1 MSLDGFPLENTKKGH
16 EMLHIVLFSVIM
28 SATTAANHSRYPAFV
43 AEVSKAKA
51 MVQKADANLVIEKGV
66 DKSREGTFGWVCIK
80 DRLLPNLSCVYQYST
95 TLTRGKTELVGTS
108 LIEFTYKRVENRQW
122 GKFGRCAEVMARRMQ
137 NGKRRRVD
145 QIVCRTH
152 PEVVMP
158 VSYLDKE
165 EP

>member
-1 MSLDGFPLENTKKGH
+1 
-16 EMLHIVLFSVIM
+16 MLNIVLLSIIM
-28 SATTAANHSRYPAFV
+28 SAAADSTHSKYPAF
-43 AEVSKAKA
+43 AKEILRAKA

-95 TLTRGKTELVGTS
+95 TLTRGQTEPVDTS

-137 NGKRRRVD
+137 DGKRRRVD
-145 QIVCRTH
+145 QTVCRTH

-158 VSYLDKE
+158 VLYLDKE